1 MNALLRLAARNL
13 SRHRRRTMLLTLAG
27 ALGVTALL
35 LLAGLSTGFVTWLIE
50 NSVLAKIG
58 AIQVHRVGY
67 SKTAM
72 ATPLSLAFADTPQLR
87 ARISAVEG
95 VTALSGRLL
104 FSGLVGSQAGQ
115 TNFVGRGVERDAEA
129 RVCPRAFDDFLQGAS
144 LPEGSV
150 VIGGALLK
158 SLSLKAGDQVQLQST
173 SVGGRV
179 NALTLTLLAMRDAG
193 AALDSRRVVAVP
205 LATAQALTGLQGKVT
220 EYAIATA
227 SLDEV
232 DAVAG
237 RLREALG
244 PEFEVQTWSEVLGIW
259 RDVIGYMNWL
269 IGLAGLLLGSV
280 VVALL
285 AAATSGAVYERV
297 REIGTQLAVGMRRR
311 DVQRLFLYEAAM
323 LGVIAAVAG
332 IILGSALVATVGEI
346 GIPGKY
352 FGFQSGVVR
361 PSVDWAVAA
370 YGALGT
376 FSATVIAGLVPAWRA
391 SRLNPVDA
399 LRGKI

>member
-1 MNALLRLAARNL
+1 MNALLRLAGRNL
-13 SRHRRRTMLLTLAG
+13 SRHRRRTVLLSLAG
-27 ALGVTALL
+27 ALGVAALL

-58 AIQVHRVGY
+58 AIQVHRAGY
-67 SKTAM
+67 AKSAM
-72 ATPLSLAFADTPQLR
+72 ATPLSLAFVDSVELR
-87 ARISAVEG
+87 AKISGVEG

-104 FSGLVGSQAGQ
+104 FSGLVGSERGQ
-115 TNFVGRGVERDAEA
+115 TNFVGRGVEPAAEA
-129 RVCPRAFDDFLQGAS
+129 LVCPRAFDDFLDGTA

-150 VIGGALLK
+150 VVGGALLK
-158 SLSLKAGDQVQLQST
+158 SLGLKAGDRIQLQST
-173 SVGGRV
+173 SAGGRV
-179 NALTLTLLAMRDAG
+179 NALTLKLLAMRDAG

-205 LATAQALTGLQGKVT
+205 LPTAQALTGLQGKVT
-220 EYAIATA
+220 EYAIATG

-232 DAVAG
+232 DAVAA
-237 RLREALG
+237 RLRVELG
-244 PEFEVQTWSEVLGIW
+244 PDFEVQTWGEVRGIW

-269 IGLAGLLLGSV
+269 IGLAGLLLGAV
-280 VVALL
+280 VVTLL
-285 AAATSGAVYERV
+285 GAATSGAVYERV

-311 DVQRLFLYEAAM
+311 DVQRLFLYEAAL
-323 LGVIAAVAG
+323 LGVIAAAAGVLLGVVAVSSMG
-332 IILGSALVATVGEI
+332 AV
-346 GIPGKY
+346 GIPGRY

-361 PSVDWAVAA
+361 PSVDWAVAVF
-370 YGALGT
+370 GAAGT